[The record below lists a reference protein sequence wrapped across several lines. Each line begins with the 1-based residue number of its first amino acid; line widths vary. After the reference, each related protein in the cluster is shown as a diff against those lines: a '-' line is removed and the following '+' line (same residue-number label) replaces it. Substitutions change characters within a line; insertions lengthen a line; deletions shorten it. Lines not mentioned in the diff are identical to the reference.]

1 MKTTFKRIYIYH
13 LFANYGLDKMIT
25 GGYVKTIEGSYHLEF
40 RNKKRER
47 MVSKKYSSLQSLK
60 RSYPKIIKALLDVEN
75 YKKRVYENDS
85 SIVAC
90 FAPKLVAYTSTFK
103 DIKSAIDFVKEV
115 RSFVSDEENASKILS
130 VCLLDE
136 SGSVVRIKKVSQF
149 LDELEKISLP
159 SSSMFYFRGHSSYLY
174 KMEPGIY
181 RKPDLINNEDVIYN
195 ELLVRCPGDFAHTAS
210 TFEILVK
217 MQHYSLP
224 TRLLD
229 ITTNPLIALYFAC
242 SSYKTDSYD
251 GEVKILNIPTDEV
264 KYFDSDAVTV
274 ISNIAKQ
281 KRTFSTACLDTENDK
296 LIHFMDDIKRE
307 KSYFVNR
314 IKKATLT
321 SVVCVKPKLNNARII
336 RQDGAF
342 LIFGMKSDKSKPAA
356 IPSKYQLENGTRFFI
371 DKKSKESILAQ
382 LEKIGINEA
391 TIYPEIDKVSTY
403 VSNRYGK
410 PVDLRD
416 EQDEVIEN
424 HKKDSGSSI

>member
-1 MKTTFKRIYIYH
+1 
-13 LFANYGLDKMIT
+13 MIT

-40 RNKKRER
+40 RNKRRER
-47 MVSKKYSSLQSLK
+47 LISKKYSSLQSLK
-60 RSYPKIIKALLDVEN
+60 KSYPRIVKALSDGKN
-75 YKKRVYENDS
+75 YRKKVFENDS
-85 SIVAC
+85 AFLAC
-90 FAPKLVAYTSTFK
+90 FSPKLVAYTSTFK
-103 DIKSAIDFVKEV
+103 DLKSAIDFAKEIKN
-115 RSFVSDEENASKILS
+115 FISDEKNTSKIFSTCLS
-130 VCLLDE
+130 DQSENVI
-136 SGSVVRIKKVSQF
+136 RIKKVSQF

-159 SSSMFYFRGHSSYLY
+159 PSSMFYFRGHSSYLY
-174 KMEPGIY
+174 KMEPGVY
-181 RKPDLINNEDVIYN
+181 RKPELINNENVIYN
-195 ELLVRCPGDFAHTAS
+195 ELLVRCPDDFTYTAS
-210 TFEILVK
+210 TFETLVK

-229 ITTNPLIALYFAC
+229 ITTNPLIALYFAY

-264 KYFDSDAVTV
+264 KYFDSDTVTV

-281 KRTFSTACLDTENDK
+281 QRSFSTACLDNDDNDK

-307 KSYFVNR
+307 KSYFINR
-314 IKKATLT
+314 IKKTTLT

-342 LIFGMKSDKSKPAA
+342 LIFGIKSDKSKPAE
-356 IPSKYQLENGTRFFI
+356 IPSAYQLKNGVRFFI
-371 DKKSKESILAQ
+371 DKNSKELILAQ

-424 HKKDSGSSI
+424 HKTDSGSSI